1 MSHIF
6 DNDKPVTVR
15 AVAKDATS
23 STPHES
29 TGSSSS
35 SSPSSSDIPKSLADF
50 GPDEGWFVPVS
61 VHALFLGF
69 VPIAEY
75 LARLRLTTHV
85 FNKGL
90 GAFTW
95 AMAGF
100 GFNSS
105 TTTLLSGNAG
115 MGVAA
120 DKKVVALGLFYSVV
134 TFVGTAALSIT
145 GQTIGRK
152 EGYQNY
158 EPRRGKADLKGMA
171 HRMVAAHQNVLE
183 TFPLFALTAALVQFT
198 APTNDH
204 LIELV
209 ALHVFSK
216 TFLYLPAYV
225 LGIDAARST
234 SHFISIGA
242 CLRALTLVALSP

>member
-15 AVAKDATS
+15 AVAKDTN
-23 STPHES
+23 TPHEVS
-29 TGSSSS
+29 T

-105 TTTLLSGNAG
+105 TKLLSGTAGG

-120 DKKVVALGLFYSVV
+120 DKKIVALGLFYSVV

-158 EPRRGKADLKGMA
+158 EPRRGKSELKGMA

-183 TFPLFALTAALVQFT
+183 TFPLFALTAALVHFT

-225 LGIDAARST
+225 LGIDAVRSA

-242 CLRALTLVALSP
+242 CLRALTLVALSA

>member
-15 AVAKDATS
+15 AVAKDTNI
-23 STPHES
+23 PHEGTGLTS
-29 TGSSSS
+29 T
-35 SSPSSSDIPKSLADF
+35 SSPSSSDIPKSVADF

-69 VPIAEY
+69 VPVAEY

-100 GFNSS
+100 GFSSS
-105 TTTLLSGNAG
+105 TKLLSGSAGGMG

-120 DKKVVALGLFYSVV
+120 DKKIVALGLFYSVV

-216 TFLYLPAYV
+216 TFIYLPAYV